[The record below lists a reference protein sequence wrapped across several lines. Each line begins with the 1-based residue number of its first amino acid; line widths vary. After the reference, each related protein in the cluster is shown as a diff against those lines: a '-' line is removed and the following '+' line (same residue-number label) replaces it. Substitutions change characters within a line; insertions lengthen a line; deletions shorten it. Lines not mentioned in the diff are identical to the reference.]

1 MRSSA
6 ISLILVFSLYILAP
20 SPTAGQTHTQIQQK
34 ADKQSGSRQSKAEI
48 LANKI
53 EEKIRR
59 DNEQEAKF
67 MLDFLS
73 LPPRARVK
81 LWREGKD
88 VTGRGLIPRRIE
100 DALIA
105 RGMDAAP
112 YLAEVVRKGDS
123 YSRVYALKI
132 LCDMDRFVPVEEMA
146 MPEFEGRVYVESL
159 NIAGR
164 LNPFMIVDGRRIGRE
179 GYEVV
184 RWAAE
189 QTKNK
194 DLRFHARQ
202 YSGLLEQDLRNLSLD
217 EQIKQWRDAV
227 VKSKGLLGR
236 DMDAYNL
243 SHILKGVL
251 VTRAPESIPL
261 LTAIL
266 DGDPNGFVREEALS
280 VIASIDMFRM
290 RLRGTAIGREAIEAV
305 RRALE
310 KGGLKP
316 VNITRQERDDH
327 WKWFSTLV
335 FDDEVPFLGASE
347 WIGISIA
354 FEVLYGVKVTRRYNT
369 TPKIQVIN
377 VIPEMRQFV
386 TYLTQVD
393 PFFPSWEYAYFGN
406 DEVMHPHYKQK
417 IARYYELWKR
427 FKTERK

>member
-1 MRSSA
+1 M
-6 ISLILVFSLYILAP
+6 
-20 SPTAGQTHTQIQQK
+20 
-34 ADKQSGSRQSKAEI
+34 
-48 LANKI
+48 
-53 EEKIRR
+53 
-59 DNEQEAKF
+59 
-67 MLDFLS
+67 
-73 LPPRARVK
+73 
-81 LWREGKD
+81 
-88 VTGRGLIPRRIE
+88 
-100 DALIA
+100 
-105 RGMDAAP
+105 
-112 YLAEVVRKGDS
+112 
-123 YSRVYALKI
+123 
-132 LCDMDRFVPVEEMA
+132 PV
-146 MPEFEGRVYVESL
+146 FEGRVYVESL

-164 LNPFMIVDGRRIGRE
+164 LNPFMIVDGRRIGKE

-227 VKSKGLLGR
+227 VKSKGVLGR

-243 SHILKGVL
+243 SYILKGVL
-251 VTRAPESIPL
+251 VARAPESIPP
-261 LTAIL
+261 LTNIL
-266 DGDPNGFVREEALS
+266 DGDPNGYVREEALT

-305 RRALE
+305 RRAVE

-316 VNITRQERDDH
+316 VNITRQEREDH

-335 FDDEVPFLGASE
+335 FDDEVPFLGGSE

-393 PFFPSWEYAYFGN
+393 PFFPSWEYTYFGN
-406 DEVMHPHYKQK
+406 DGVMHPHYKQK
-417 IARYYELWKR
+417 IARYYEQWKR
-427 FKTERK
+427 FKGME